1 VKEADKD
8 DAWAGEEAAAAASLL
23 NCSYELNACLAPD
36 LNGPTSPPSLI
47 RWLVSVRTHDI

>member
-8 DAWAGEEAAAAASLL
+8 DAWPGEEAAAASLL